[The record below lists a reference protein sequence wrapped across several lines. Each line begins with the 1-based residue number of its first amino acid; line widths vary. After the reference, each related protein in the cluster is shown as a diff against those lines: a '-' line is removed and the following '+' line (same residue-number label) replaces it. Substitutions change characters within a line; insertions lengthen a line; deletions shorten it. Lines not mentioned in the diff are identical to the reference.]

1 MLLSILYDD
10 ARTGKACF
18 FGESFLRSRCSTAP
32 HQVSNFNFAIFAT
45 HNLLAMAD
53 RRAKISSDATGGD
66 MDGEQARD
74 QGPRM
79 AERRFSVA
87 AKLPDDF
94 LLKQK
99 QKKKRK
105 AKTERAEAPA
115 SAVVLAYRPG
125 LRSERNVPVAVAS
138 ECKCSG
144 NGLSAAIIRQ
154 AAHFTIEA
162 YDETGNKLS
171 VGGEPFKVD
180 LRGSSLV
187 RARVTDNENGTY
199 TVSYV
204 PTGAHSAHTRTFYFN
219 ADAFNDIPLSV
230 LRSERRVPHC
240 HLVTRRLPPRLSLCH
255 HRQLLTTRPNAMRP
269 KGRRIAPSRR
279 TRASQL

>member
-1 MLLSILYDD
+1 
-10 ARTGKACF
+10 
-18 FGESFLRSRCSTAP
+18 
-32 HQVSNFNFAIFAT
+32 
-45 HNLLAMAD
+45 MAD

-162 YDETGNKLS
+162 YDETGNKLP

-204 PTGAHSAHTRTFYFN
+204 PTGVRSLQSSHIIYFTAHSFN
-219 ADAFNDIPLSV
+219 VLPPSLSC
-230 LRSERRVPHC
+230 SERRVPHR

-255 HRQLLTTRPNAMRP
+255 HRQLLTTRPNAVRP
-269 KGRRIAPSRR
+269 KGRRIAPRR
-279 TRASQL
+279 RARASQL